1 MSNEQ
6 ATGKLKVYFDGEC
19 PLCQREI
26 AWLKGRTDSDAVTF
40 EDITQLDPSTGFQEK
55 SRETL
60 MSEIHAQLPDGQWIR
75 GMEVFRRLYRHAGLG
90 FLLVPTRWPI
100 LKPLFDGLYTLFAR
114 NRLRLTGRR
123 CAVDRCE

>member
-1 MSNEQ
+1 MI
-6 ATGKLKVYFDGEC
+6 KVYFDGEC

-26 AWLKGRTDSDAVTF
+26 AWLKGRTRPDAVMF
-40 EDITQLDPSTGFQEK
+40 QDITKLDPSTGFSEK

-75 GMEVFRRLYRHAGLG
+75 GMEVFRRLYSHAGLG
-90 FLLVPTRWPI
+90 FLLAPTRWPI
-100 LKPLFDGLYTLFAR
+100 LKPLFDRLYTLFAR

-123 CAVDRCE
+123 CVTDRCE